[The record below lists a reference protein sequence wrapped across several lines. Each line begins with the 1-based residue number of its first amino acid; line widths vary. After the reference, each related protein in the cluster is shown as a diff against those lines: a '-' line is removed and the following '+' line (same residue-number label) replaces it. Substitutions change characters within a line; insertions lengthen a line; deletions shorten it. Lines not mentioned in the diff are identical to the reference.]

1 MADKKDKTQETK
13 GGDQKK
19 AAAKAPKA
27 AAKSKAP
34 AASKKEAAPAEGAKK
49 SAPEKMM
56 CPLESAR
63 KYSCPKKENFS
74 WI

>member
-19 AAAKAPKA
+19 VAAKAPKA

-34 AASKKEAAPAEGAKK
+34 AAGAKK
-49 SAPEKMM
+49 QAAVPAEDV
-56 CPLESAR
+56 
-63 KYSCPKKENFS
+63 KKKRSRAHPDPTAEAAVS
-74 WI
+74 